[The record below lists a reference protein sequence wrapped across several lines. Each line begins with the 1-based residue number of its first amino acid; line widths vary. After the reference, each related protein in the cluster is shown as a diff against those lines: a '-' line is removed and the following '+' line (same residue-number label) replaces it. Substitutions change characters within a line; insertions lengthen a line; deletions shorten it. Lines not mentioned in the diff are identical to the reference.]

1 MVRGVFTVTALAPL
15 LSRFALAGAANTA
28 LGLLVIAGLDL
39 GLGLNPHV
47 ANAAG
52 YAAGLL
58 LSFQLNKRFV
68 FRAAKPA
75 GFAGP
80 RFLVAAG
87 GAFALNQAAL
97 AATLFL
103 FGSGEAA
110 RLLGQAAGVGTYT
123 IVLFLACRLWVFA
136 DSGSST
142 PPTA

>member
-1 MVRGVFTVTALAPL
+1 MRGVFTVTALAPL

-75 GFAGP
+75 AFAGP

-97 AATLFL
+97 AAALFL
-103 FGSGEAA
+103 LGSGDLA
-110 RLLGQAAGVGTYT
+110 RLAAQGAGVATYT
-123 IVLFLACRLWVFA
+123 VTLFLACRLWVFA
-136 DSGSST
+136 DRT
-142 PPTA
+142 PRPTA